1 MSKTPVL
8 FTFFNRPENLN
19 ELLKAVSKRTDI
31 DPYFACDGPR
41 NVDENVLVDK
51 CWELV
56 DKYFPNIPANKKLQ
70 RSQNLGCK
78 LAMIS
83 NIDWFFSKNQ
93 FGLIL
98 EDDCLPNDDFFKY
111 IGNALEDYKDHTN
124 IMSVSGTDC
133 IPKSLNPSTKLFRV
147 SMFPLI
153 WGWGTWANKWKHYRL
168 EINDHFDIVEEASEE
183 IFGSKNSLNKLYFK
197 NVFNM
202 RFGEV
207 NKGLIDTWDYSLIA
221 STWRKKFKVLQVN
234 ANLITNRGFGTQATH
249 TKSKPPTWVPK
260 NYLKPED
267 FSNGLETYDENF
279 DQWMA
284 TNVYNCRSFEF
295 LKNNLKKI
303 ARYEK

>member
-1 MSKTPVL
+1 LSSLKIIL
-8 FTFFNRPENLN
+8 FHHN
-19 ELLKAVSKRTDI
+19 I
-31 DPYFACDGPR
+31 Q
-41 NVDENVLVDK
+41 
-51 CWELV
+51 
-56 DKYFPNIPANKKLQ
+56 PNY
-70 RSQNLGCK
+70 
-78 LAMIS
+78 
-83 NIDWFFSKNQ
+83 Q

-168 EINDHFDIVEEASEE
+168 EINDHLDIVEEASEE
-183 IFGSKNSLNKLYFK
+183 IFGSKYSLDKVYFK
-197 NVFNM
+197 SVFNM

-207 NKGLIDTWDYSLIA
+207 NKGFIDTWDYSLIA
-221 STWRKKFKVLQVN
+221 STWRNKFKVLQIN

-260 NYLKPED
+260 NYMKPED
-267 FSNGLETYDENF
+267 FSNGLETYNENF
-279 DQWMA
+279 DQWMS
-284 TNVYNCRSFEF
+284 TNVYNCRSFEY

>member
-19 ELLKAVSKRTDI
+19 ELLKTVSKRTDL

-56 DKYFPNIPANKKLQ
+56 DKYFPYIPARKKLQ

-98 EDDCLPNDDFFKY
+98 EDDCLPNDDFFQY

-133 IPKSLNPSTKLFRV
+133 IPKNLNPSTKLFRV

-168 EINDHFDIVEEASEE
+168 EINDHSDIVEEASEE

>member
-8 FTFFNRPENLN
+8 VTFFNRPENLN

-56 DKYFPNIPANKKLQ
+56 DKYFPNIPATKKLQ

-98 EDDCLPNDDFFKY
+98 EDDCLPNDDFFKH

-133 IPKSLNPSTKLFRV
+133 IPKSVNPSTKLFRV

>member
-8 FTFFNRPENLN
+8 FTFFNRPEHLK
-19 ELLKAVSKRTDI
+19 ELFKVVSKRTDV

-41 NVDENVLVDK
+41 NVGENELIDK

-56 DKYFPNIPANKKLQ
+56 EKYYPNTPAIKKLQ

-78 LAMIS
+78 LAMVG
-83 NIDWFFSKNQ
+83 NIDWFFSENP

-98 EDDCLPNDDFFKY
+98 EDDCIPNNDFFKY

-124 IMSVSGTDC
+124 LMSISGTDC
-133 IPKSLNPSTKLFRV
+133 IPKNLNPSTKLFRE

-168 EINDHFDIVEEASEE
+168 EIEDHLEIVEDASVE
-183 IFGSKNSLNKLYFK
+183 IFGSKYSLDKVFFK

-221 STWRKKFKVLQVN
+221 STWRRKFKVLQVN
-234 ANLITNRGFGTQATH
+234 GNLITNIGFGIQATH
-249 TKSKPPTWVPK
+249 TKSKPPTWVPR
-260 NYLKPED
+260 NYMKPVS
-267 FSNGLETYDENF
+267 FSSDLEPYNEYF
-279 DQWMA
+279 DQWMS
-284 TNVYNCRSFEF
+284 TNVYNCHSFEYF
-295 LKNNLKKI
+295 KNNLKKL
-303 ARYEK
+303 AKYEK

>member
-8 FTFFNRPENLN
+8 LTFFNRPEHLN
-19 ELLKAVSKRTDI
+19 EIFKVASKRTDI
-31 DPYFACDGPR
+31 DAHFACDGPR
-41 NVDENVLVDK
+41 NLGEKKLVDR

-56 DKYFPNIPANKKLQ
+56 EKYFPNTPATKKLQ

-78 LAMIS
+78 LAMID
-83 NIDWFFSKNQ
+83 NIDWFFSENH

-98 EDDCLPNDDFFKY
+98 EDDCLPSDNFFKY
-111 IGNALEDYKDHTN
+111 VGKALEDFKDHKN
-124 IMSVSGTDC
+124 LMSVSGTDC
-133 IPKSLNPSTKLFRV
+133 IPKNLNPSTNLFRV

-168 EINDHFDIVEEASEE
+168 EIDDHSEIVEVASEQ
-183 IFGSKNSLNKLYFK
+183 IFGPKYSLDKVYFK

-207 NKGLIDTWDYSLIA
+207 NKGFIDTWDYSLIA
-221 STWRKKFKVLQVN
+221 STWRKKFKVLQIN

-267 FSNGLETYDENF
+267 FSNGLETYNENF
-279 DQWMA
+279 DQWMS
-284 TNVYNCRSFEF
+284 TNIYNCRSFEY

-303 ARYEK
+303 ARHEK